1 MEGTERIPRMR
12 TAAKI
17 VAEIKALD
25 PDTEVPEFHIRKLAK
40 SGVVPVVW
48 AGRKALINLDDVL
61 DLMRLGTAQPSE
73 ETPPAVGG
81 IRRIDPKRTK

>member
-1 MEGTERIPRMR
+1 MDGTTNIPRMR

-25 PDTEVPEFHIRKLAK
+25 PDTEVTEFYIRQLAK
-40 SGVVPVVW
+40 EGTVPVVW

-61 DLMRLGTAQPSE
+61 DLMRLGTVRPKTEA
-73 ETPPAVGG
+73 PATGG
-81 IRRIDPKRTK
+81 IRRINVK